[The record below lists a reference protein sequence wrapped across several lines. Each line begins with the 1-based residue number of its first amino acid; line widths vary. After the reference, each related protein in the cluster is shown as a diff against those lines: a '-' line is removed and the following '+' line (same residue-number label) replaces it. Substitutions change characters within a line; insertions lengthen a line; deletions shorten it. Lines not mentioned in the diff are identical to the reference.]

1 MRKRILVEKTIKAE
15 MVENIKCD
23 VCGKEIN
30 GKFWVL
36 TTSHGDWGNDSVD
49 SIERFDICST
59 KCIHKALND
68 YIERCKYSNTQ
79 DFELEQD
86 FWRMCDCK
94 AESEEI

>member
-49 SIERFDICST
+49 SIEHFDICSA
-59 KCIHKALND
+59 KCIGKALND
-68 YIERCKYSNTQ
+68 YIERCKHSNTQ
-79 DFELEQD
+79 CFELEQD
-86 FWRMCDCK
+86 FWRMRECK
-94 AESEEI
+94 AESGE